1 MGKYD
6 TIINLPYN
14 GVKKHAKM
22 PLEERSA
29 QFAPFAALTGY
40 DGQIKEKARLT
51 NKRIEI
57 DEDIKALLDT
67 KIQIINDNISNDSKV
82 EITYFVPDNKKDG
95 GEYVS
100 VIDTVREIDN
110 FNRFIIMES
119 NIKIP
124 INEIIDINS
133 EIFNNIF

>member
-14 GVKKHAKM
+14 GVKNHTKM
-22 PLEERSA
+22 TLEERSA

-40 DGQIKEKARLT
+40 DGQIKEKARIT
-51 NKRIEI
+51 NERIEI

-67 KIQIINDNISNDSKV
+67 KIQIIKENISNDSKV
-82 EITYFVPDNKKDG
+82 EITYFVPDNKKNG

-100 VIDTVREIDN
+100 
-110 FNRFIIMES
+110 
-119 NIKIP
+119 
-124 INEIIDINS
+124 IIDLSLIH
-133 EIFNNIF
+133 I

>member
-14 GVKKHAKM
+14 GVKNHTKM
-22 PLEERSA
+22 TLEERSA

-40 DGQIKEKARLT
+40 DGQIKEKARIT
-51 NKRIEI
+51 NERIEI

-67 KIQIINDNISNDSKV
+67 KIQIIKENISNDSKV
-82 EITYFVPDNKKDG
+82 EITYFVPDNKKNG

-100 VIDTVREIDN
+100 IIDIVREIDN
-110 FNRFIIMES
+110 FNRFIVMEN

-124 INEIIDINS
+124 INEIIDING
-133 EIFNNIF
+133 EMFNIIF

>member
-14 GVKKHAKM
+14 GVKKHTKM
-22 PLEERSA
+22 TLEERSA

-51 NKRIEI
+51 NERIEI

-67 KIQIINDNISNDSKV
+67 KIQIIKENISNDSKV
-82 EITYFVPDNKKDG
+82 EITYFVPDNRKAG
-95 GEYVS
+95 GEYVT
-100 VIDTVREIDN
+100 VTDIVRKIDD
-110 FNRFIIMES
+110 FNRCIVMEN

-124 INEIIDINS
+124 IDEIVDINGDM
-133 EIFNNIF
+133 FNNVF

>member
-14 GVKKHAKM
+14 GVKKHTKM
-22 PLEERSA
+22 PIEERSA

-51 NKRIEI
+51 SERIEI
-57 DEDIKALLDT
+57 DEEFKEILDT
-67 KIQIINDNISNDSKV
+67 KIQIINENISNNSKV
-82 EITYFVPDNKKDG
+82 EITYFVPDSKKAG
-95 GEYVS
+95 GEY
-100 VIDTVREIDN
+100 ITVTNIVRKIDN
-110 FNRFIIMES
+110 FNRCIVMEN

-124 INEIIDINS
+124 IDEIIDIKG

>member
-6 TIINLPYN
+6 TIISLPYN
-14 GVKKHAKM
+14 GVKKHTKM
-22 PLEERSA
+22 TLEERSA

-57 DEDIKALLDT
+57 SEDIKTLLDT
-67 KIQIINDNISNDSKV
+67 KIQIICENISNNLKV

-100 VIDTVREIDN
+100 VIGTVREIDN
-110 FNRFIIMES
+110 FNRVIVMEN
-119 NIKIP
+119 NIRIP
-124 INEIIDINS
+124 IYEIIDINS

>member
-14 GVKKHAKM
+14 GVKKHTKM
-22 PLEERSA
+22 TLEERSA

-40 DGQIKEKARLT
+40 EGQIKEKARLT
-51 NKRIEI
+51 NERIEL
-57 DEDIKALLDT
+57 DEEIKVILDT
-67 KIQIINDNISNDSKV
+67 KIQIINENISNNSKV
-82 EITYFVPDNKKDG
+82 EITYFVPDNKKAG

-100 VIDTVREIDN
+100 VTDIVKKIDN
-110 FNRFIIMES
+110 FNRCIVMEN

-124 INEIIDINS
+124 IDEIIDING
-133 EIFNNIF
+133 EMFNNIF